1 MLGHSVRRGRVLVA
15 RLGST
20 SDVLLTGGAVRS
32 VAAEA
37 SSVTMLVATGK
48 AAVARLLPGVDQV
61 IEYDAPWMVRDP
73 APVHLPAAKTLVR
86 RLRRG
91 RFDLALILTSPSQSP
106 LPLALLLRLAGIG
119 WVGGTSE
126 DDAGS
131 LLDLRHRVPNDLP
144 EAERNLSLAEAA
156 GYAGDGDGARLTVR
170 RPLPDV
176 VGLTGAGPYVVFHP
190 GAAVAA
196 SRPTAEHARALVDAL
211 LAAGHRVL
219 VTGTLGE
226 CTLTAHVAAGGADDL
241 GGWLDLPSLAAVL
254 DRAECVVAPNS
265 GPAQL
270 AAAVGTP
277 VVSLF
282 APVVPAERWRP
293 YGVPA
298 VLLGEQHAACRNTGA
313 RECPVPGHPCL
324 SSITPSAVV
333 RAVARLT
340 EPQPLAHIREVA

>member
-1 MLGHSVRRGRVLVA
+1 M
-15 RLGST
+15 
-20 SDVLLTGGAVRS
+20 
-32 VAAEA
+32 
-37 SSVTMLVATGK
+37 TMLVAPGK
-48 AAVARLLPGVDQV
+48 ATAARLLPGVDQV
-61 IEYDAPWMVRDP
+61 IEYVAPWVVRDP
-73 APVHLPAAKTLVR
+73 APVQLPAARTLLR

-91 RFDLALILTSPSQSP
+91 RFDLALILTSASQSP
-106 LPLALLLRLAGIG
+106 LPLALLLRLARIG
-119 WVGGTSE
+119 WVGGISM

-156 GYAGDGDGARLTVR
+156 GYAADGDGARLAVR

-176 VGLTGAGPYVVFHP
+176 VGLTGEGSTWRSIPVP
-190 GAAVAA
+190 R
-196 SRPTAEHARALVDAL
+196 SRPQRPTAEHARALVDAL

-226 CTLTAHVAAGGADDL
+226 GTLTAHVAAGGADDL

-298 VLLGEQHAACRNTGA
+298 VLLGEQHAACRNTWAWSA
-313 RECPVPGHPCL
+313 RSPV
-324 SSITPSAVV
+324 TRV
-333 RAVARLT
+333 
-340 EPQPLAHIREVA
+340 